1 MGINNN
7 VTLLEENINFKK
19 PTVLL
24 IIGENRMSEDFFR
37 IYSLIYYIKLFH
49 RTDLFFD
56 RIKELKPD
64 IIILSFIPSDN
75 IDGFKILNSMISDT
89 TFNSVPIISIIE
101 DEVEEHIHLVLEKGS
116 TEYLTKGNFF
126 NLIRHKINALLRII
140 NNNSNK
146 LNQHKNELKNILI
159 SDYDKQVLSQF
170 ITEVNNII
178 EKDINISINEIAK
191 NLHVTL
197 NFLEKK
203 VKDAFGN
210 GPRRYILD
218 KRLEKA
224 DLFLKTKKTSIKNI
238 AFELGF
244 NSTAYFTKCYRI
256 KYGKTPKSNKIAS
269 REKYKMD
276 PSSIPEDEK
285 W

>member
-1 MGINNN
+1 VKESINLN
-7 VTLLEENINFKK
+7 K

-24 IIGENRMSEDFFR
+24 ITGENKISEGFQS
-37 IYSLIYYIKLFH
+37 IYTLIYNIKIFH

-56 RIKELKPD
+56 RINEVNPE
-64 IIILSFIPSDN
+64 IIILSVMSSDN
-75 IDGFKILNSMISDT
+75 IDGFKILRSLVSDT
-89 TFNSVPIISIIE
+89 TLNSVPIISIIE
-101 DEVEEHIHLVLEKGS
+101 EDVEAHIHLVLEKGA
-116 TEYLTKGNFF
+116 TDYLTKGNFF

-146 LNQHKNELKNILI
+146 FNQDKNELKNNLI
-159 SDYDKQVLSQF
+159 SDYDKQVLSKF

-203 VKDAFGN
+203 VKDAFGK
-210 GPRRYILD
+210 GPRRFILD

-224 DLFLKTKKTSIKNI
+224 DHFLKTKNSSIKNI

-244 NSTAYFTKCYRI
+244 NSTAYFTKCYRL
-256 KYGKTPKSNKIAS
+256 KYGKTPKSS
-269 REKYKMD
+269 KMD
-276 PSSIPEDEK
+276 SI
-285 W
+285 

>member
-1 MGINNN
+1 

-256 KYGKTPKSNKIAS
+256 KYGKTPKSSKI
-269 REKYKMD
+269 D
-276 PSSIPEDEK
+276 SIYN
-285 W
+285 